1 MVNYSARES
10 QARDYVYLEYD
21 KTKFAQNQWSNT
33 YEVLAVGG
41 ELYRRHLKFND
52 QPLPPE
58 EERNEETKLEAMR
71 RKLIDEAFKIPETSA
86 NSSER
91 RASQISQ
98 MGVSPEQLMAA
109 VRATEEEVRRT
120 AAVQGAEIRKET
132 PFDEPPPPFIVA
144 DFWFAKLLPQLSLQG
159 LPDKFD
165 IRFKGHEALDGRET
179 YIFEAKPKHEPR
191 GSDASETDAQNF
203 DLRIW
208 IDQADAQ
215 IARTQGNAIRSGL
228 LSRTTHVA
236 ADSKNLPGNVDA
248 KERSLLSESTLM
260 YGSGTV
266 VTMDW
271 RKINNEAWLPTR
283 IHIKGTEILVAP
295 VPQGN
300 DVNFVRGSFPVNHEV
315 NFASHKKF
323 RVETRILPPK

>member
-33 YEVLAVGG
+33 YEVLSVGG
-41 ELYRRHLKFND
+41 EFYRRHLKFND
-52 QPLPPE
+52 QPLHPE
-58 EERNEETKLEAMR
+58 EEKNEEAKLEAVR
-71 RKLIDEAFKIPETSA
+71 RKLIDEAFKMAKTGGK
-86 NSSER
+86 SSER
-91 RASQISQ
+91 HASQITQ
-98 MGVSPEQLMAA
+98 MGVSPEELMAA
-109 VRATEEEVRRT
+109 MRATEEEVRRT
-120 AAVQGAEIRKET
+120 AADQAAEIRNGT
-132 PFDEPPPPFIVA
+132 PLDEPPPPFIVA
-144 DFWFAKLLPQLSLQG
+144 DFWFAKLLPQLPLQR

-191 GSDASETDAQNF
+191 SSDASESDAQNF

-208 IDQADAQ
+208 IDQSDVQ
-215 IARTQGNAIRSGL
+215 IARAQGHAIRSGL
-228 LSRTTHVA
+228 LSRTTYVA
-236 ADSKNLPGNVDA
+236 ADSKNLPVGVDA

-266 VTMDW
+266 VSMDW
-271 RKINNEAWLPTR
+271 RKIKNEDWLPTR

-300 DVNFVRGSFPVNHEV
+300 DVNFVRGSFPVEHEI
-315 NFASHKKF
+315 NFAAYKKF
-323 RVETRILPPK
+323 RVETRILSPN